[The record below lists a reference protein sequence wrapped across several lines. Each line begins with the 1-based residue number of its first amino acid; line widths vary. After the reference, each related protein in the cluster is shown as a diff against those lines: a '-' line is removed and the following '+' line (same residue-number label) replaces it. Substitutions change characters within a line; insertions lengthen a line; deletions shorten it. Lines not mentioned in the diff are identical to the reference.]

1 MMVLN
6 VEKPIRKLDVVPI
19 LVDNVLNEIREI
31 LDRVPMVVDSVE
43 ICPDTETVEA
53 FDPMIVENEDNPD

>member
-6 VEKPIRKLDVVPI
+6 VEKVIKKLDVVPI
-19 LVDNVLNEIREI
+19 LVDNVLNEISEI
-31 LDRVPMVVDSVE
+31 LERVPMVVDSVE

-53 FDPMIVENEDNPD
+53 FDPIIVEKEDNPD

>member
-6 VEKPIRKLDVVPI
+6 VEKPVRKLDVVPMV
-19 LVDNVLNEIREI
+19 VDNVLNEIREI
-31 LDRVPMVVDSVE
+31 LDRVPMEVESVE

-53 FDPMIVENEDNPD
+53 FDPIIVEKEDNPD